1 MPKQF
6 GQNNIHCHVDVFGQL
21 LHEAGMPDRTVRHNL
36 QQLREQTQRAAF
48 INARRDA
55 KAVNV
60 HTLIEELRHTYAA

>member
-1 MPKQF
+1 
-6 GQNNIHCHVDVFGQL
+6 
-21 LHEAGMPDRTVRHNL
+21 MPDRTVRHNL